1 MNMVAGV
8 PSGTLKPMFKT
19 LFRYS
24 RVSSRHANGP
34 LAQERSTFLSHLQ
47 TQGVP
52 RSTLLRY
59 ASELL
64 LVAGLLPGKGR
75 GQIARS
81 EIARCAGRWARRQ
94 RRRGR
99 ARTVQWAAQ
108 RFDQAACAWCSFMG
122 WLEDTS
128 PPQTGYPSQLGA
140 WASFVQAEGLSEST
154 THNYCWWIQS
164 FFQWLKQQ
172 EVPLRQV
179 TLAVVDGFMR
189 HLSSKPLSRVSLA
202 TAAKILRRFAH
213 YAYEQGWWPRDWA
226 PAILSPRLFR
236 QEDLPLGPAWTD
248 VRRLIVANDGT
259 TLLQLRNR
267 AILLLLAVYGLRSG
281 EIRGLRLEDIDW
293 TRRILLVRRSKTAR
307 VQEHPLTP
315 ATGQAIQRYL
325 RKARPQCARKELFL
339 TCHAPFRR
347 LSAGALYHLT
357 SSLLQRLDIAR
368 PKRGPHALRH
378 ANATYLLNSGF
389 SLKAVGDHL
398 GHRNLST
405 TRVYAK
411 VDLVG
416 LRAVA
421 AFDLGGLL

>member
-1 MNMVAGV
+1 
-8 PSGTLKPMFKT
+8 MFQT
-19 LFRYS
+19 LFRYP

-59 ASELL
+59 ASQLL
-64 LVAGLLPGKGR
+64 LVAGLLPRKAGD
-75 GQIARS
+75 QIERS
-81 EIARCAGRWARRQ
+81 QIARCAERWAQRQ
-94 RRRGR
+94 RQRGR

-108 RFDQAACAWCSFMG
+108 RFDQAACAWCSFLG
-122 WLEDTS
+122 WLKDTS
-128 PPQTGYPSQLGA
+128 PPQPAYSSQRSA
-140 WASFVQAEGLSEST
+140 WASFVHAQGLSEST
-154 THNYCWWIQS
+154 AHNYCWWIDS
-164 FFQWLKQQ
+164 FLQWLKQQ

-202 TAAKILRRFAH
+202 TAAKVLRRFAH
-213 YAYEQGWWPRDWA
+213 YAYEQGWWLRDWA

-248 VRRLIVANDGT
+248 VRRLIAANDGAT
-259 TLLQLRNR
+259 PLHLRNR

-281 EIRGLRLEDIDW
+281 EVRGLRLEDIDW
-293 TRRILLVRRSKTAR
+293 TRGILLVRRSKTAR

-325 RKARPQCARKELFL
+325 KRARPQCARQELFL
-339 TCHAPFRR
+339 TCKAPFGR

-357 SSLLQRLDIAR
+357 SSLLRRLDIAS

-378 ANATYLLNSGF
+378 ASATYLLNSGF

-398 GHRNLST
+398 GHHSLST

-411 VDLVG
+411 VELVG

-421 AFDLGGLL
+421 AFDLGGLV

>member
-1 MNMVAGV
+1 
-8 PSGTLKPMFKT
+8 MFKT

-47 TQGVP
+47 SQGVP

-64 LVAGLLPGKGR
+64 LFAGLLPRKGS
-75 GQIARS
+75 GQIARN
-81 EIARCAGRWARRQ
+81 EITCCARRWAQRQ

-108 RFDQAACAWCSFMG
+108 HFDQAACAWCSFLG
-122 WLEDTS
+122 WLKDPS
-128 PPQTGYPSQLGA
+128 PPQPAYPSQLSA

-154 THNYCWWIQS
+154 AHNYVWWIQS
-164 FFQWLKQQ
+164 FLQWLKQQ
-172 EVPLRQV
+172 EMPLRRV

-202 TAAKILRRFAH
+202 TAAKVLRRFTH
-213 YAYEQGWWPRDWA
+213 YAYEQGWWRRDWA

-248 VRRLIVANDGT
+248 VRRLIAANDGARPIH
-259 TLLQLRNR
+259 LRNR

-281 EIRGLRLEDIDW
+281 EVRGLRLEDIDW
-293 TRRILLVRRSKTAR
+293 TRRILRVRRSKTAR
-307 VQEHPLTP
+307 VQEHPLTS
-315 ATGQAIQRYL
+315 ATGTAIQRYL
-325 RKARPQCARKELFL
+325 KKARPPCARQELFL

-357 SSLLQRLDIAR
+357 SSLLQRLDIAS

-411 VDLVG
+411 VDLAG

>member
-1 MNMVAGV
+1 
-8 PSGTLKPMFKT
+8 MFKT

-47 TQGVP
+47 SQGVP

-64 LVAGLLPGKGR
+64 LVAGLLPRKGS
-75 GQIARS
+75 GQIARN
-81 EIARCAGRWARRQ
+81 EITCCARRWAQRQ

-108 RFDQAACAWCSFMG
+108 HFDQAACAWCSFLG
-122 WLEDTS
+122 WLKDPS
-128 PPQTGYPSQLGA
+128 PPQPAYPSQLSA

-154 THNYCWWIQS
+154 AHNYVWWIQS
-164 FFQWLKQQ
+164 FLQWLKQQ
-172 EVPLRQV
+172 EMPLRQV

-202 TAAKILRRFAH
+202 TAAKVLRRFTH
-213 YAYEQGWWPRDWA
+213 YAYEQGWWRRDWA

-248 VRRLIVANDGT
+248 VPRLIAANDGARPIH
-259 TLLQLRNR
+259 LRNR

-281 EIRGLRLEDIDW
+281 EVRGLRLEDIDW
-293 TRRILLVRRSKTAR
+293 TRRILRVRRSKTAR
-307 VQEHPLTP
+307 VQEHPLTS
-315 ATGQAIQRYL
+315 ATGTAIQRYL
-325 RKARPQCARKELFL
+325 KKARPPCARQELFL

-357 SSLLQRLDIAR
+357 SSLLQRLDIAS

-411 VDLVG
+411 VDLAG

>member
-1 MNMVAGV
+1 
-8 PSGTLKPMFKT
+8 MFKT

-47 TQGVP
+47 SQGVP

-64 LVAGLLPGKGR
+64 LVAGLLPRKGS
-75 GQIARS
+75 GQIARN
-81 EIARCAGRWARRQ
+81 EITCCARRWAQRQ

-108 RFDQAACAWCSFMG
+108 HFDQAACAWCSFLG
-122 WLEDTS
+122 WLKDPS
-128 PPQTGYPSQLGA
+128 PPQPAYPSQLSA

-154 THNYCWWIQS
+154 AHNYVWWIQS
-164 FFQWLKQQ
+164 FLQWLKQQ
-172 EVPLRQV
+172 EMPLRRV

-202 TAAKILRRFAH
+202 TAAKVLRRFTH
-213 YAYEQGWWPRDWA
+213 YAYEQGWWRRDWA

-248 VRRLIVANDGT
+248 VRRLIAANDGARPIH
-259 TLLQLRNR
+259 LRNR

-281 EIRGLRLEDIDW
+281 EVRGLRLEDIDW
-293 TRRILLVRRSKTAR
+293 IRRILRVRRSKTAR
-307 VQEHPLTP
+307 VQEHPLTS
-315 ATGQAIQRYL
+315 ATGTAIQRYL
-325 RKARPQCARKELFL
+325 KKARPQCARQELFL

-357 SSLLQRLDIAR
+357 SSLLQRLDIAS

-411 VDLVG
+411 VDLAG